1 MLFFLTRRG
10 HVISPRQIK
19 QTGEAVRNAPT
30 SPPAGHVASGEFR
43 SRDFKHG
50 LAQRLISGICTKYEI
65 KYVLFCLLCTR
76 DNAMMYIVAKEKIAN
91 N

>member
-1 MLFFLTRRG
+1 MR
-10 HVISPRQIK
+10 SPRQIE
-19 QTGEAVRNAPT
+19 QTGEAVRTAPT
-30 SPPAGHVASGEFR
+30 SLPAENFR

-65 KYVLFCLLCTR
+65 KCVVFCLLCTR
-76 DNAMMYIVAKEKIAN
+76 DNAMMYIVAEETIAN